1 MIPGIITSISY
12 TGLISRLAKDYYFFF
27 FSFFPFFIL
36 VTFAT
41 LLPMRLL
48 ELDIAD

>member
-12 TGLISRLAKDYYFFF
+12 TGISRLAKDYYFFF
-27 FSFFPFFIL
+27 FFFLPFFIL